1 MMSKTIWVYENWSSI
16 NPILL
21 GRLYIDGDKRTEKF
35 SFEYDDEWLLNN
47 GAGITLDPEL
57 YLYRGRQYTPLGKQL
72 FGLFSDSC
80 PDRWGR
86 LLLQRREAINARKEN
101 RRPNKL
107 TESDYLLGVY
117 DEARMGALRFSVDG
131 GEHFEASDKAL
142 ATPPWVTL
150 RTLEAAA
157 FSFENDEDGFEE
169 KWLNQLLA
177 PGSSLGGAR
186 PKATV
191 QDTDGVLWIAKFP
204 SKHDT
209 VNSGAW
215 EMVVHELAKMCGL
228 NVPEARLETFSAN
241 GATFIVKRFDREG
254 KRRIHFSSAMSLLG
268 KVDGEN
274 DSSYLDIAA
283 FIRANGCK
291 PKLDLIEL
299 WRRIVFSMAVNNT
312 DDHLRNH
319 GFIYTPQGWCL
330 SPLYDVNPV
339 PYGDNLSLMV
349 DDKESTVDVDLAL
362 ETAQYYD
369 IDLHEAKSIAA
380 DMFRIVKDNW
390 RELAKNNGLS
400 RNAIE
405 KMYAAFSMVEK

>member
-1 MMSKTIWVYENWSSI
+1 MSRTIWVYENWSST
-16 NPILL
+16 NPIIL
-21 GRLYIDGDKRTEKF
+21 GRLYVDGDKRTEKF
-35 SFEYDDEWLLNN
+35 SFEYDDKWLLNN

-131 GEHFEASDKAL
+131 GEHFEASDKSL

-209 VNSGAW
+209 FNSGAW
-215 EMVVHELAKMCGL
+215 EMVVHDLAKMCGL

-319 GFIYTPQGWCL
+319 GFVYTPQGWRL

>member
-1 MMSKTIWVYENWSSI
+1 MSRTIWVYENWSST
-16 NPILL
+16 NPIIL
-21 GRLYIDGDKRTEKF
+21 GRLYVDGDKRTEKF
-35 SFEYDDEWLLNN
+35 SFEYDDKWLLNN

-268 KVDGEN
+268 KVDGES

>member
-1 MMSKTIWVYENWSSI
+1 MSRTIWVYENWSST
-16 NPILL
+16 NPIIL
-21 GRLYIDGDKRTEKF
+21 GRLYVDGDKRAEKF
-35 SFEYDDEWLLNN
+35 SFEYDNEWLLNN

-57 YLYRGRQYTPLGKQL
+57 FLYRGRQYTPLGKQL

-283 FIRANGCK
+283 FIRANGCR
-291 PKLDLIEL
+291 PKRDLLEL

-405 KMYAAFSMVEK
+405 KMYSAFSMVEK

>member
-1 MMSKTIWVYENWSSI
+1 MYENWSST
-16 NPILL
+16 NPIIL
-21 GRLYIDGDKRTEKF
+21 GRLYVDGDKRTEKF
-35 SFEYDDEWLLNN
+35 SFEYDDKWLLNN

-131 GEHFEASDKAL
+131 GEHFEASDKSL

-209 VNSGAW
+209 FNSGAW
-215 EMVVHELAKMCGL
+215 EMVVHDLAKMCGL

-319 GFIYTPQGWCL
+319 GFVYTPQGWRL

>member
-1 MMSKTIWVYENWSSI
+1 MMSKTIWVYENWSGTK
-16 NPILL
+16 PILL
-21 GRLYIDGDKRTEKF
+21 GQLYVDGDKRTEKF
-35 SFEYDDEWLLNN
+35 SFEYDDKWLLNN

-369 IDLHEAKSIAA
+369 IDLHEAKSIAS

-390 RELAKNNGLS
+390 RELAKNIGLS

>member
-1 MMSKTIWVYENWSSI
+1 MMSRTIWVYENWSST

-21 GRLYIDGDKRTEKF
+21 GRLYVDGDKRTEKF
-35 SFEYDDEWLLNN
+35 SFEYDDKWLLNN

-131 GEHFEASDKAL
+131 GEHFEASDKAW

-268 KVDGEN
+268 KVDGES

-319 GFIYTPQGWCL
+319 GFVYTPQGWRL

-362 ETAQYYD
+362 ETAQYYN

-405 KMYAAFSMVEK
+405 KMYAAFSMAEK

>member
-1 MMSKTIWVYENWSSI
+1 MSRTIWVYENWSST
-16 NPILL
+16 NPIIL
-21 GRLYIDGDKRTEKF
+21 GRLYVDGDKRTEKF
-35 SFEYDDEWLLNN
+35 SFEYDDKWLLNN

-268 KVDGEN
+268 KVDGES

-319 GFIYTPQGWCL
+319 GFVYTLQGWRL

-369 IDLHEAKSIAA
+369 IDLHEAKGIVA

>member
-1 MMSKTIWVYENWSSI
+1 MMSKTIWVYENWSGTK
-16 NPILL
+16 PILL
-21 GRLYIDGDKRTEKF
+21 GRLYVDGDKRTERF

-57 YLYRGRQYTPLGKQL
+57 FLYRGRQYTPLGKQL

-215 EMVVHELAKMCGL
+215 EMAVHELAKMCGL

-319 GFIYTPQGWCL
+319 GFVYTPQGWRL

>member
-1 MMSKTIWVYENWSSI
+1 MMSKTIWVYENWSGTK
-16 NPILL
+16 PIFL
-21 GRLYIDGDKRTEKF
+21 GRLYVDGDKRTERF

-117 DEARMGALRFSVDG
+117 DEARMGALRFSVDA

-268 KVDGEN
+268 KVDGES

-405 KMYAAFSMVEK
+405 KMYVAFSMVEK

>member
-1 MMSKTIWVYENWSSI
+1 MSRTIWVYENWSST

-21 GRLYIDGDKRTEKF
+21 GRLYVDGDKRTEKF
-35 SFEYDDEWLLNN
+35 SFEYDDKWLLNN

-191 QDTDGVLWIAKFP
+191 QDTYGVLWIAKFP

-209 VNSGAW
+209 FNSGAW

-268 KVDGEN
+268 KVDGES

-319 GFIYTPQGWCL
+319 GFVYTPQGWRL

>member
-1 MMSKTIWVYENWSSI
+1 MSRTIWVYENWSST

-21 GRLYIDGDKRTEKF
+21 GRLYVDGDKRTEKF
-35 SFEYDDEWLLNN
+35 SFEYDDKWLLNN

-204 SKHDT
+204 SKHDI

>member
-1 MMSKTIWVYENWSSI
+1 MSRTIWVYENWSST
-16 NPILL
+16 NPIIL
-21 GRLYIDGDKRTEKF
+21 GRLYVDGDKRTEKF
-35 SFEYDDEWLLNN
+35 SFEYDDKWLLNN

-57 YLYRGRQYTPLGKQL
+57 YLYRGHQYTPLGKQL

-131 GEHFEASDKAL
+131 GEHFESSDKAL

-319 GFIYTPQGWCL
+319 GFVYTPQGWRL

-369 IDLHEAKSIAA
+369 IDLREAKSIAA

>member
-1 MMSKTIWVYENWSSI
+1 MSRTIWVYENWSSI

-21 GRLYIDGDKRTEKF
+21 GRLYVDGDKRTEKF
-35 SFEYDDEWLLNN
+35 SFEYDDKWLLNN

-101 RRPNKL
+101 
-107 TESDYLLGVY
+107 
-117 DEARMGALRFSVDG
+117 
-131 GEHFEASDKAL
+131 
-142 ATPPWVTL
+142 
-150 RTLEAAA
+150 
-157 FSFENDEDGFEE
+157 
-169 KWLNQLLA
+169 
-177 PGSSLGGAR
+177 
-186 PKATV
+186 
-191 QDTDGVLWIAKFP
+191 
-204 SKHDT
+204 
-209 VNSGAW
+209 
-215 EMVVHELAKMCGL
+215 
-228 NVPEARLETFSAN
+228 
-241 GATFIVKRFDREG
+241 
-254 KRRIHFSSAMSLLG
+254 
-268 KVDGEN
+268 
-274 DSSYLDIAA
+274 
-283 FIRANGCK
+283 
-291 PKLDLIEL
+291 
-299 WRRIVFSMAVNNT
+299 
-312 DDHLRNH
+312 LRNH

>member
-1 MMSKTIWVYENWSSI
+1 MMSRTIWVYENWSST
-16 NPILL
+16 NPIIL
-21 GRLYIDGDKRTEKF
+21 GRLYVDGDKRTEKF

-57 YLYRGRQYTPLGKQL
+57 FLYRGRQYTPLGKHL

-107 TESDYLLGVY
+107 MESDYLLGVY

-131 GEHFEASDKAL
+131 GEHFEASNKAL

-268 KVDGEN
+268 KVDGES

-319 GFIYTPQGWCL
+319 GFVYTPQGWRL

-390 RELAKNNGLS
+390 RELAKNNGLR

>member
-1 MMSKTIWVYENWSSI
+1 MYENWSST

-21 GRLYIDGDKRTEKF
+21 GRLYVDGDKRTEKF
-35 SFEYDDEWLLNN
+35 SFEYDDKWLLNN

-191 QDTDGVLWIAKFP
+191 QDTYGVLWIAKFP

-209 VNSGAW
+209 FNSGAW

-268 KVDGEN
+268 KVDGES

-319 GFIYTPQGWCL
+319 GFVYTPQGWRL

>member
-1 MMSKTIWVYENWSSI
+1 MSRTIWVYENWSST

-21 GRLYIDGDKRTEKF
+21 GRLYVDGDKRTEKF
-35 SFEYDDEWLLNN
+35 SFEYDDKWLLNN

-72 FGLFSDSC
+72 FGLFFDSC

-209 VNSGAW
+209 FNSGVW
-215 EMVVHELAKMCGL
+215 EMVVHDLAKMCGL

-268 KVDGEN
+268 KVDGES
-274 DSSYLDIAA
+274 DSSYLDIAS

-319 GFIYTPQGWCL
+319 GFVYTPQGWRL

-339 PYGDNLSLMV
+339 PYGDNFSLMV

>member
-1 MMSKTIWVYENWSSI
+1 MYENWSST
-16 NPILL
+16 NPIIL
-21 GRLYIDGDKRTEKF
+21 GRLYVDGDKRAEKF
-35 SFEYDDEWLLNN
+35 SFEYDNEWLLNN

-57 YLYRGRQYTPLGKQL
+57 FLYRGRQYTPLGKQL

-283 FIRANGCK
+283 FIRANGCR
-291 PKLDLIEL
+291 PKRDLLEL

-405 KMYAAFSMVEK
+405 KMYSAFSMVEK

>member
-1 MMSKTIWVYENWSSI
+1 MSRTIWVYENWSST

-21 GRLYIDGDKRTEKF
+21 GRLYVDGDKRTEKF
-35 SFEYDDEWLLNN
+35 SFEYDDKWLLNN

-131 GEHFEASDKAL
+131 GEHFEASDKSL

-204 SKHDT
+204 SKHDI

>member
-21 GRLYIDGDKRTEKF
+21 GRLYVDGDKRTEKF

-117 DEARMGALRFSVDG
+117 DEARMGALRFSVDA

-228 NVPEARLETFSAN
+228 NVPEARFETFSAN

-369 IDLHEAKSIAA
+369 IDLHEAKSIVA

>member
-1 MMSKTIWVYENWSSI
+1 MSRTIWVYENWSST
-16 NPILL
+16 NPIIL
-21 GRLYIDGDKRTEKF
+21 GRLYVDGDKRTEKF
-35 SFEYDDEWLLNN
+35 SFEYDDKWLLNN

-268 KVDGEN
+268 KVDGES

-319 GFIYTPQGWCL
+319 GFVYTLQGWRL

>member
-1 MMSKTIWVYENWSSI
+1 MYENWSST
-16 NPILL
+16 NPIIL
-21 GRLYIDGDKRTEKF
+21 GRLYVDGDKRAEKF
-35 SFEYDDEWLLNN
+35 SFEYDDKWLLNN

-177 PGSSLGGAR
+177 PGLSLGGAR

-215 EMVVHELAKMCGL
+215 EMVVHELAKKCGL

-283 FIRANGCK
+283 FIRANGCR
-291 PKLDLIEL
+291 PKRDLLEL

-369 IDLHEAKSIAA
+369 INLHEAKSIAA